1 MSDGDFQKQERIQ
14 AAKRREA
21 VVYGSVRECL
31 LLARCGHFCT
41 DKKPSGFGQER
52 PQHLLE

>member
-21 VVYGSVRECL
+21 VIYGSVRECL
-31 LLARCGHFCT
+31 LLAI
-41 DKKPSGFGQER
+41 
-52 PQHLLE
+52 

>member
-14 AAKRREA
+14 AAKRRGA

-31 LLARCGHFCT
+31 LLAI
-41 DKKPSGFGQER
+41 
-52 PQHLLE
+52 